1 MRPTEKPF
9 CVRHH
14 PTARLRGESERN
26 GARGWP
32 PRRRGHLR
40 VQLPVRVRV
49 LPSVLLAPGFSRPR
63 GCSTPPASRSPPLCA
78 GRPPV
83 LTAGALAPGLW
94 SRTVTTR
101 TAPSITH
108 QEQTDMKV
116 KIVSSC
122 SPSPKSIPGKEPL

>member
-1 MRPTEKPF
+1 MSGLRRSRVACGIIPPQGLGVRASGTE
-9 CVRHH
+9 RG
-14 PTARLRGESERN
+14 AGLRGD
-26 GARGWP
+26 RGTCASSSRSASASCP
-32 PRRRGHLR
+32 PFFWLQVSLGLADAPPL
-40 VQLPVRVRV
+40 QLPEARPFV
-49 LPSVLLAPGFSRPR
+49 PG
-63 GCSTPPASRSPPLCA
+63 ALRSSP
-78 GRPPV
+78 
-83 LTAGALAPGLW
+83 LAPGLW